1 MRRQGSWQPLLWL
14 LLALSV
20 VGYTVHPV
28 VLLPERA
35 HAVTEL
41 VATAGDCA
49 SSNPSGAAQASE
61 RPIADHSSAR
71 TVAPPA
77 VDAGTARCH
86 ELTPP
91 AVGTRPPGSAG
102 PRSAVDRALL
112 QVWLR

>member
-1 MRRQGSWQPLLWL
+1 MWL

-35 HAVTEL
+35 HALTEL
-41 VATAGDCA
+41 VATAGGCE
-49 SSNPSGAAQASE
+49 SSNPSDAAQTSE

-71 TVAPPA
+71 TVVPPA
-77 VDAGTARCH
+77 IDAGTRCY

-91 AVGTRPPGSAG
+91 AVGAQPPGSTEG
-102 PRSAVDRALL
+102 PAVDRALL